1 MRDVSELVTDILPP
15 ETLQNNTRQPNQQ
28 NKKGLVTFQ
37 SCRVETGTQSV
48 QNLPLFLITDLNV
61 TVKIDFEMQNDRRD
75 TGYYSL
81 GAHWNTFRISW
92 IPWITHNRHPQKS
105 FSHTPS
111 VKKTSLIM
119 AERTSMT
126 DVWQDHT
133 SPIPRLLWSLSWQ
146 PYLRT
151 LVGGTGGLM
160 VDQHKQLSIWLSLN
174 PWYGVNSPVK
184 LCHWEL
190 SLSRMTLQPH
200 LSVTVC

>member
-1 MRDVSELVTDILPP
+1 MWLLFKAAEWKQDTICAKPPTSLGHWSECHGSNRYLHS
-15 ETLQNNTRQPNQQ
+15 ET
-28 NKKGLVTFQ
+28 
-37 SCRVETGTQSV
+37 
-48 QNLPLFLITDLNV
+48 
-61 TVKIDFEMQNDRRD
+61 QNDWEDNHHRLLYKIR
-75 TGYYSL
+75 L

-146 PYLRT
+146 PHLRT

-160 VDQHKQLSIWLSLN
+160 VDQHKQISIWLSLN

-190 SLSRMTLQPH
+190 SLSRMTASGPSFCHSMLIWDWGHMIP
-200 LSVTVC
+200 LN